1 MNVKSFGMCGTG
13 YRKNGNQVGW
23 MSLVLQQWQ
32 KVTGDVWRSTAIRGR
47 LPVKKGF
54 KKQGQTRAGGVQ
66 GTTRVVRRSTAKKHG
81 RCTFDRRFTVF
92 KVFCILFKL
101 FTLPLS

>member
-1 MNVKSFGMCGTG
+1 MWNGLPEEWDSSWLDEFSFEEVTEGHGWCMAFDR
-13 YRKNGNQVGW
+13 RK
-23 MSLVLQQWQ
+23 
-32 KVTGDVWRSTAIRGR
+32 GR

-54 KKQGQTRAGGVQ
+54 KKQGQKQAGGVQ
-66 GTTRVVRRSTAKKHG
+66 GTPRVVRRSTAKKHG
-81 RCTFDRRFTVF
+81 RCTFDRHFTVF

>member
-1 MNVKSFGMCGTG
+1 MWNGLPEEWDSSWLDEFSFEEVTEGH
-13 YRKNGNQVGW
+13 GW
-23 MSLVLQQWQ
+23 CMAFDRC
-32 KVTGDVWRSTAIRGR
+32 KGR

-54 KKQGQTRAGGVQ
+54 KKQGQKQAGGVQ
-66 GTTRVVRRSTAKKHG
+66 GTPRVVKRSTAKKHG
-81 RCTFDRRFTVF
+81 RCTFDRHFTVF